1 MIQQRFLSMVVLA
14 AGLCTASTTQAQ
26 SFCVFDFSGTA
37 GDAYAL
43 MQDFA
48 LASRGWGVDLQLKAY
63 KEEQDVV
70 KAFKAKEC
78 DAVAIT
84 DISARQFNR
93 FVGTL
98 NAVGAI
104 PNYKVARSAFHLVT
118 HPKLTSFLSDDGY
131 EVAGVV
137 PMGLVYM
144 FGRDRQHI
152 SSLPSL
158 MNRTIG
164 VLETDPLQARL
175 INRIG
180 AKAVPLSISRFNH
193 LFNQGK
199 MDVIPSPAMAYQP
212 LELEK
217 GLGEKGAIAR
227 FPLVL
232 LSQAVIIRQDKFP
245 SNFGAL
251 GREWML
257 GQLPRVMK
265 MIERMEAAIPAKR
278 WVDIPAQD
286 QVGYQRLMRE
296 MRLNF
301 VRDGTYDPK
310 MATLLKRI
318 RCQQDPVLFECTMR
332 DE

>member
-1 MIQQRFLSMVVLA
+1 MKQRQFLQTVVITTGLLA
-14 AGLCTASTTQAQ
+14 AGATHAQ

-48 LASRGWGVDLQLKAY
+48 LASRGWGVELQLKAY
-63 KEEQDVV
+63 KEEQDVI

-78 DAVAIT
+78 DAMAIT

-98 NAVGAI
+98 NAVGAV
-104 PNYKVARSAFHLVT
+104 PNYKVARSAYHLLT
-118 HPKLTSFLSDDGY
+118 HPKLSAFLSEGGY
-131 EVAGVV
+131 EVAGAV

-144 FGRDRQHI
+144 FGRERQHI
-152 SSLPSL
+152 SSLANL
-158 MNRTIG
+158 MGRSIG

-180 AKAVPLSISRFNH
+180 AKAVPLSISKFNS

-199 MDVIPSPAMAYQP
+199 MDVIPAPAMAYQP

-232 LSQAVIIRQDKFP
+232 LSQAVIIQQDKFP
-245 SNFGAL
+245 ANYGMQ

-257 GQLPRVMK
+257 SQLPRVMK
-265 MIERMEAAIPAKR
+265 MIERTETAIPAKR
-278 WVDIPAQD
+278 WVDIPQAD
-286 QVGYQRLMRE
+286 QLGYQRLMRE

-301 VRDGTYDPK
+301 VRDGTYDAK
-310 MATLLKRI
+310 MASLLKRI
-318 RCQQDPVLFECTMR
+318 RCQQEPQAFDCSLR

>member
-1 MIQQRFLSMVVLA
+1 VKRRHFLQSLMITVGM
-14 AGLCTASTTQAQ
+14 CTGSISHAQ

-63 KEEQDVV
+63 KEEQDAI

-78 DAVAIT
+78 DAIALT

-98 NAVGAI
+98 NAVGAV
-104 PNYKVARSAFHLVT
+104 PNYRVARSAYHLLT
-118 HPKLTSFLSDDGY
+118 HPKLAANLSQDGY
-131 EVAGVV
+131 EVAGAV

-144 FGRDRQHI
+144 FSRDRQYI

-180 AKAVPLSISRFNH
+180 AKAVPLSISKFNSLFNH
-193 LFNQGK
+193 GK
-199 MDVIPSPAMAYQP
+199 MDVIPAPAMAYQP

-217 GLGEKGAIAR
+217 GLSEKGAVAR

-232 LSQAVIIRQDKFP
+232 LSQTVILQQEKFP
-245 SNFGAL
+245 INYGTQA
-251 GREWML
+251 REWML
-257 GQLPRVMK
+257 GQLPRVFK
-265 MIERMEAAIPAKR
+265 MIERVENAIPSKR
-278 WVDIPAQD
+278 WIDIPQQD
-286 QVGYQRLMRE
+286 QQGYQRLMRE

-318 RCQQDPVLFECTMR
+318 RCQQEPALFDCAMR